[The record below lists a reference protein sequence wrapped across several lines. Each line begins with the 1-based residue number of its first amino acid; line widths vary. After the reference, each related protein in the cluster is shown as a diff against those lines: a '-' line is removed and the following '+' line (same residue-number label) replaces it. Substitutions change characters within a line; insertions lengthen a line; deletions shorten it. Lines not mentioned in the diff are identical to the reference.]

1 MKCAYGNLARRNGKS
16 WKFRSS
22 FSCQKSST
30 KSRQP
35 YEVPFNTEALRH
47 LPQSTRVIN
56 QLTLW
61 RCSKTTRKHRT
72 QAHGYSVFQCHF
84 RNTIAD
90 LQSTTPHL
98 QSVLTPFSDHL
109 HSILR
114 PSSLHSQTIFTPFSD
129 HLHSILRPSSLHP
142 QTISHI
148 SSHQS
153 HFNITARISISS
165 LHTCALGTQSLA
177 VSHLSF
183 KVDDLR
189 WEGMRT
195 RTRCALILGNDS
207 TSFEVR
213 PPFHNQSMTMA
224 VDPLSR

>member
-1 MKCAYGNLARRNGKS
+1 MLWYATTLPHWTGVEIGKEREAMWNTWFLMKCDYGNLAKRNGKS

-22 FSCQKSST
+22 FSRQKSST

-35 YEVPFNTEALRH
+35 YEVPFNTETLRH

-114 PSSLHSQTIFTPFSD
+114 LSHTSPA
-129 HLHSILRPSSLHP
+129 
-142 QTISHI
+142 ISHTLT
-148 SSHQS
+148 SPHAYPY
-153 HFNITARISISS
+153 HPYT
-165 LHTCALGTQSLA
+165 HTHSER
-177 VSHLSF
+177 
-183 KVDDLR
+183 KVWLCLTYHSKWMICDVK
-189 WEGMRT
+189 
-195 RTRCALILGNDS
+195 A
-207 TSFEVR
+207 
-213 PPFHNQSMTMA
+213 
-224 VDPLSR
+224 

>member
-1 MKCAYGNLARRNGKS
+1 MLWYATTLPHWTGVEIGIEREAVWNTWFLMKCAYGNLARRNGKS

-84 RNTIAD
+84 RNTIVD
-90 LQSTTPHL
+90 LQSTTP

-129 HLHSILRPSSLHP
+129 HLHSILRLSHTSPATSHTLTSPHAYPYHP
-142 QTISHI
+142 YTHAHSE
-148 SSHQS
+148 
-153 HFNITARISISS
+153 R
-165 LHTCALGTQSLA
+165 
-177 VSHLSF
+177 
-183 KVDDLR
+183 KVWLCLTYHSKWMICD
-189 WEGMRT
+189 GK
-195 RTRCALILGNDS
+195 A
-207 TSFEVR
+207 
-213 PPFHNQSMTMA
+213 
-224 VDPLSR
+224 